1 MFIVGEQY
9 AFHMLEAS
17 AEHGW
22 AAEFVATVMAVDGP
36 RLRID
41 CGCREITI
49 TLSHAT
55 YEG

>member
-49 TLSHAT
+49 TLSYAT